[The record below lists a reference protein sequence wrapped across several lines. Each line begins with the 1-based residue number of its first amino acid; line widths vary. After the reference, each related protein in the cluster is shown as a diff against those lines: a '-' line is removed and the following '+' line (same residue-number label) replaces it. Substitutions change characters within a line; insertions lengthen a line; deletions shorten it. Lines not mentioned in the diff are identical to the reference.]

1 MSDTAGRAM
10 APLKFKQAG
19 LSMIELM
26 VSITVGLIVVSG
38 VIGMFVNTVTSNAD
52 NLKMTR
58 LNQELRMVMDVMVQ
72 DIRRAGF
79 RGDSTTATNSNPF
92 TSTGDDL
99 TARTVNVAND
109 CISFTYDSTALD
121 SPPVT
126 VGTVDNADRFGYRR
140 GLVGTVGVVQGRNGG
155 AGATDCAAG
164 TWNDLTDDS
173 SVDITALLFNV
184 VSVSVTNPS
193 GVTRNIRSVTIT
205 LTGQLIGSSPAIN
218 RTITETV
225 QMVNS

>member
-1 MSDTAGRAM
+1 MNL
-10 APLKFKQAG
+10 PKFKQAG

-26 VSITVGLIVVSG
+26 ISITIGLIVVSG
-38 VIGMFVNTVTSNAD
+38 VISMFVSTVTSNAE

-58 LNQELRMVMDVMVQ
+58 LNQELRAVMDVMVQ
-72 DIRRAGF
+72 DIRRAGY
-79 RGDSTTATNSNPF
+79 RGDSTTATTPNPF
-92 TSTGDDL
+92 TSTANGDDL

-126 VGTVDNADRFGYRR
+126 VGSVDNADRFGYRR
-140 GLVGTVGVVQGRNGG
+140 GLVGAVGVIQSRNGG

-164 TWNDLTDDS
+164 TWDDLTDGD
-173 SVDITALLFNV
+173 SVDITSLQFTV
-184 VSVSVTNPS
+184 VSVPSPANPS
-193 GVTRNIRSVTIT
+193 GVTRNIRNVTIT
-205 LTGQLIGSSPAIN
+205 LTGQLRGSNPAIN

>member
-1 MSDTAGRAM
+1 MNLS
-10 APLKFKQAG
+10 KFKQAG

-26 VSITVGLIVVSG
+26 ISITVGLIVVSG
-38 VIGMFVNTVTSNAD
+38 VIGMFVSTVTSNAE

-58 LNQELRMVMDVMVQ
+58 LNQELRAVMDVMVR
-72 DIRRAGF
+72 DIRRAGY
-79 RGDSTTATNSNPF
+79 RGDSTTATTPNPF
-92 TSTGDDL
+92 TSTANGDDL

-126 VGTVDNADRFGYRR
+126 VGVVDNADRFGYRR
-140 GLVGTVGVVQGRNGG
+140 GLVGAVGVIQSRNGG

-164 TWNDLTDDS
+164 TWSDLSDGD
-173 SVDITALLFNV
+173 SVDITTLLFNV
-184 VSVSVTNPS
+184 VPVTLTNPTS
-193 GVTRNIRSVTIT
+193 GATRTLRSITIT
-205 LTGQLIGSSPAIN
+205 LTGQIRGSNPAIN